1 MKNEALSLYVK
12 RKSGKGQKA
21 SWKIRALL
29 STLLLLAVTMVLS
42 FAIVFISSMACALDD
57 VLQLLGSGSLVC
69 YDEPDNDDLPQG
81 VFVNEVRTAQALC
94 CSLDENAL
102 VTVKGVGED
111 YFFKERAESLNLS
124 FHDNP
129 TTLEGIIISRI
140 LADRLSV
147 GEGDRVALMIYDS
160 TAGRMRPVYM
170 YIEGTYSTGYSEF
183 DSSLVFTSE
192 DIAGSERMW
201 EIYTQGDVS
210 ELENELVSRGYNV
223 VSYQKLYRSIYSN
236 INNSV
241 DILNAI
247 VTLIAFLAGFFS
259 ISVSAEYIE
268 RDKRDIALMMLGGC
282 SSQDMASCYM
292 RITIRRVAYALVSG
306 LLLGTGAAAVFIP
319 FLSTVD
325 VSKYPF
331 MQSYVTSF
339 SIHIPFGMLC
349 TLIVALFSSSF
360 ISLLVSLRKGTGAS
374 IRGAL
379 VS

>member
-69 YDEPDNDDLPQG
+69 YDEPDNDDLLQG